1 MFFYLFFSFKYN
13 ATVSDILNNSCRLR
27 KQLATENIHYVFEL
41 GSGRKCG
48 RLLCWFFK
56 KYSFQTVVIHFFVL
70 SHHCSDENI
79 L

>member
-1 MFFYLFFSFKYN
+1 MFFSLFFSFKYN

-41 GSGRKCG
+41 GSAPKCG

-56 KYSFQTVVIHFFVL
+56 KYSFSDSCNSLFCI